1 MKVMEVFD
9 PRKDMCRL
17 FSDDDVGH
25 IRIQYANRLF
35 FHNGNKVDRSIVTNY
50 FVKVA
55 SFSLFSHSVYFSCS
69 LSELVNLC
77 LSLWYFCSFHF
88 FLQGW
93 LHAQATWKLICFY
106 TQANVTTIMGI
117 GNRPS
122 AMLNKAVLTEAPK
135 SICWKTYDSLSLTF
149 LVYMRCTFFLVTFL
163 FTETKLYCLW

>member
-1 MKVMEVFD
+1 MMMLGTSPYNTQIAF
-9 PRKDMCRL
+9 
-17 FSDDDVGH
+17 
-25 IRIQYANRLF
+25 F

-55 SFSLFSHSVYFSCS
+55 SHSLFSHSVYFPF
-69 LSELVNLC
+69 LSELFNLC

-93 LHAQATWKLICFY
+93 LHVQATWKLICFY
-106 TQANVTTIMGI
+106 TQAKGRLWYLFGYHNVTTIMGI
-117 GNRPS
+117 GNRPP
-122 AMLNKAVLTEAPK
+122 AMVNKAVLTEAPK
-135 SICWKTYDSLSLTF
+135 SNCWKTYDSLNLTF